1 MEDNAT
7 YWLWLSE
14 MRGVWP
20 VTCKKLL
27 QAFHS
32 PEAVYHA
39 SKEELLS
46 VPGAGNSMAELIL
59 SSRSL
64 RAAEGIRMNV

>member
-1 MEDNAT
+1 MEGNAS

-14 MRGVWP
+14 MRGVGP

-46 VPGAGNSMAELIL
+46 VPGVGSSMAELIL
-59 SSRSL
+59 RNRSL
-64 RAAEGIRMNV
+64 RVAEGFWKKR